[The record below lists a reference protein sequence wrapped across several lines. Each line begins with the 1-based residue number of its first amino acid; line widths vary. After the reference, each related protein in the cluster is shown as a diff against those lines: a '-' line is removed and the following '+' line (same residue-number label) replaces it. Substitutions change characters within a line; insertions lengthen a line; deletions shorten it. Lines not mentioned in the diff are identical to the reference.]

1 MDTTFGNTVSVNV
14 NCPAPQVV
22 ERVVRELPQT
32 GASENMIF
40 AGIVASVVTFFYFR
54 SRQLNKEVRLI
65 RKDAIAGTL

>member
-1 MDTTFGNTVSVNV
+1 VS
-14 NCPAPQVV
+14 
-22 ERVVRELPQT
+22 ELPQT

>member
-1 MDTTFGNTVSVNV
+1 
-14 NCPAPQVV
+14 
-22 ERVVRELPQT
+22 
-32 GASENMIF
+32 MIF